1 MDQPR
6 PGPGPSPPAQLGCD
20 EFHRY
25 SASISPFKVFSGSL
39 VIAYWIS
46 DAFNVSTWQFASSML
61 AVGLSFSDAL
71 IIVAVSFL
79 IISVVIAANGA
90 VGATYHIPFPVIARA
105 SWGFW
110 GSYVAIISRLIL
122 ALFWFAIHNVN
133 GGNAVK
139 VMIGAIWPSF
149 LDIENRIPQG
159 QGTTT
164 IGMVGY
170 VVYWAVQFPLL
181 CIRPDRVRWVFLV
194 KSVLV
199 PVAWVAMLVWAFVA
213 EGGGDLF
220 EEKGSRVRGSRY
232 SWLFLANMTSVLGNY
247 ATTSVN
253 QVCPLP
259 YPLPYEDNGRLT
271 GVVRLLSL
279 LAHQRQMA
287 APLRPHAPHRLH
299 LHLLHR
305 RRRQLRRSSPLRRR
319 HPLGSHSANK
329 PLVQPRLS
337 LLRGR
342 LLRPRLAGREYLGQL
357 HLSRE

>member
-6 PGPGPSPPAQLGCD
+6 LGPGSSPPAQLGCD

-25 SASISPFKVFSGSL
+25 SHPLPCQTNRLIPSD
-39 VIAYWIS
+39 IAYWIS

-61 AVGLSFSDAL
+61 AVGLSFSDSL
-71 IIVAVSFL
+71 IIVAISFL

-110 GSYVAIISRLIL
+110 GSYVAIVSRLIL

-149 LDIENRIPQG
+149 LDIENRIPEG
-159 QGTTT
+159 QGITTS
-164 IGMVGY
+164 GMVGY
-170 VVYWAVQFPLL
+170 VLYWALQFPLL

-220 EEKGSRVRGSRY
+220 EKGSRVRGSRY
-232 SWLFLANMTSVLGNY
+232 SWLFLANTTSVLGNY

-253 QVCPLP
+253 QVCHLP
-259 YPLPYEDNGRLT
+259 WPMS
-271 GVVRLLSL
+271 V
-279 LAHQRQMA
+279 H
-287 APLRPHAPHRLH
+287 
-299 LHLLHR
+299 
-305 RRRQLRRSSPLRRR
+305 
-319 HPLGSHSANK
+319 
-329 PLVQPRLS
+329 
-337 LLRGR
+337 
-342 LLRPRLAGREYLGQL
+342 EYIC
-357 HLSRE
+357 